1 MLAVWLVVVTGI
13 ILLYECV
20 RYIVPLVYYSRSLLR
35 HEMLALFVSSLY
47 PHYYGW
53 WGLINYI
60 NEDFYEQ
67 WKHQLFFTIT
77 EIMSTA
83 VVVQLC
89 CRDNR
94 LSPWK
99 LLFIVV
105 INLTH
110 IIVSSLDQFI
120 TNVVQRGGQQFEA
133 VRDLALMAPDIFHVL
148 LAYFELSQ
156 LAAARKTNALN
167 LFHREELL
175 LSLVAVV
182 LMSLLG
188 KGL

>member
-1 MLAVWLVVVTGI
+1 MVV
-13 ILLYECV
+13 
-20 RYIVPLVYYSRSLLR
+20 
-35 HEMLALFVSSLY
+35 H
-47 PHYYGW
+47 
-53 WGLINYI
+53 
-60 NEDFYEQ
+60 
-67 WKHQLFFTIT
+67 
-77 EIMSTA
+77 
-83 VVVQLC
+83 LC

-94 LSPWK
+94 LSSWK
-99 LLFIVV
+99 LLFIIV

-120 TNVVQRGGQQFEA
+120 TNVIQRGGQQFEA

-156 LAAARKTNALN
+156 LAVAKKTNVLN

-175 LSLVAVV
+175 LSLIAVI

-188 KGL
+188 KAL

>member
-1 MLAVWLVVVTGI
+1 MVV
-13 ILLYECV
+13 
-20 RYIVPLVYYSRSLLR
+20 
-35 HEMLALFVSSLY
+35 H
-47 PHYYGW
+47 
-53 WGLINYI
+53 
-60 NEDFYEQ
+60 
-67 WKHQLFFTIT
+67 
-77 EIMSTA
+77 
-83 VVVQLC
+83 LC

-99 LLFIVV
+99 LLFIIV

-120 TNVVQRGGQQFEA
+120 TNVIQRGGQQFEA

-156 LAAARKTNALN
+156 VAAAKKTDMLN

-175 LSLVAVV
+175 FSLVAVI

-188 KGL
+188 RAL

>member
-1 MLAVWLVVVTGI
+1 MVV
-13 ILLYECV
+13 
-20 RYIVPLVYYSRSLLR
+20 
-35 HEMLALFVSSLY
+35 H
-47 PHYYGW
+47 
-53 WGLINYI
+53 
-60 NEDFYEQ
+60 
-67 WKHQLFFTIT
+67 
-77 EIMSTA
+77 
-83 VVVQLC
+83 LC

-99 LLFIVV
+99 LLFIIV

-120 TNVVQRGGQQFEA
+120 TNVIQRGGQQFEA

-156 LAAARKTNALN
+156 LAAAKKTNVLN

-175 LSLVAVV
+175 FSLVAVI
-182 LMSLLG
+182 LMSLFARAL
-188 KGL
+188 